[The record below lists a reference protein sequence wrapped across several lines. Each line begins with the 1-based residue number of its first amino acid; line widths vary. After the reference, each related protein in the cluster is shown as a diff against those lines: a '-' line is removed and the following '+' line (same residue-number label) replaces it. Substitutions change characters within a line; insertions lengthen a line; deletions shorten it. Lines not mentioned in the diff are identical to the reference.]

1 MTQEEIIEDI
11 ENYLQGEL
19 PDFPEFEGRLGPH
32 AFLRYIDTNPDCI
45 TEEFK
50 HKFIAEI
57 WPQVKK
63 IWGLTKCRECE
74 SSSYLNGVS
83 DFPEK

>member
-1 MTQEEIIEDI
+1 MCKSKSVMTQEEIIKDI

-19 PDFPEFEGRLGPH
+19 PSFPEFEGRLRPH

-63 IWGLTKCRECE
+63 DLGINEM
-74 SSSYLNGVS
+74 
-83 DFPEK
+83 P